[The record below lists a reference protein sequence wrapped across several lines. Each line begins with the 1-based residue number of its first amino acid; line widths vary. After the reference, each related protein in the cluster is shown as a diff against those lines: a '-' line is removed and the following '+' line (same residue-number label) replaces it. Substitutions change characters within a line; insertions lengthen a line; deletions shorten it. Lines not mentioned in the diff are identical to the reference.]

1 MIIVNYKFNKR
12 ARELFKSVDIDTKKL
27 ERFSSF
33 LINEHK
39 STRKVWVYDLKVKGN
54 DNHDGG
60 SYYFGDNEMEI
71 GTKIGRRSLKNKRK
85 WFLGTY
91 FHELCHFIQDNIDNV
106 SGSKIAY
113 SEKDV
118 EECNDNYYKNKL
130 EIQARE
136 FEEKNT
142 KIYLELF
149 HN

>member
-12 ARELFKSVDIDTKKL
+12 ARELFKSVDVDIKKL

-33 LINEHK
+33 IINEYK

-54 DNHDGG
+54 DTHDGG
-60 SYYFGDNEMEI
+60 SYYFGNNEMEI
-71 GTKIGRRSLKNKRK
+71 GTKIGRRSLRNKRK

-91 FHELCHFIQDNIDNV
+91 LHELCHFIQDNIDNV
-106 SGSKIAY
+106 SDRKIAY

-118 EECNDNYYKNKL
+118 EECNDTYYKNVY
-130 EIQARE
+130 EVQARE